1 MERTARTTLSDR
13 IESLSLPQ
21 AAGYA
26 DFIRSGEAAGP
37 LPCWGAIV
45 ERFDQ
50 DFGSDEDRLALWAGL
65 LEAGDLRA
73 LTLFVHANRGRPEV
87 MEHVLANASRLPRL
101 IQRAVVSLEE
111 VEELVPDHVDDLHPA
126 ARQLWEAGP
135 DARARE
141 RELFEARV
149 AELMSFRFFVRSADD
164 PIEAEPPGKDRRPEA
179 GDRVGHRASARGGV

>member
-13 IESLSLPQ
+13 IEALSLPQ

-37 LPCWGAIV
+37 LPCWGAIA

-50 DFGSDEDRLALWAGL
+50 DFGSDDDRKALLGPL
-65 LEAGDLRA
+65 VEAGDMRA
-73 LTLFVHANRGRPEV
+73 LILFLHANRGRPEV
-87 MEHVLANASRLPRL
+87 MEHVLADASCLPRL
-101 IQRAVVSLEE
+101 IQRALVSLEE
-111 VEELVPDHVDDLHPA
+111 VQELVPDHVDDLHPA

-149 AELMSFRFFVRSADD
+149 AELMSFRFFVRNSDPSAGETGDD
-164 PIEAEPPGKDRRPEA
+164 QGEDR
-179 GDRVGHRASARGGV
+179 